1 MDNKSFKVLIV
12 GCGNMAGGYDLHQP
26 YDALPLGHAK
36 AFSQHGGFEVT
47 TCIDP
52 NNGQRQAFQNHWQIP
67 QGFASWCYLPHE
79 VGAFDVISICSPT
92 GVHAGD
98 IQAALKLKP
107 RLIFCEKPVTAHV
120 AQTKQA
126 VKHCADSQVLLAVNH
141 SRRWSPEV
149 LQLKQQ
155 LDEGCW
161 GAVRS
166 VSAVYNKGMLNNGS
180 HMLDV
185 LLNLFG
191 DLQITHVGQAVFDH
205 SEADPSVDACLKT
218 VNGVPIQLNLAH
230 AQDYALFEMQIV
242 TEKGVIAME
251 DGGARWRFRT
261 SAPSAQLPGYNFL
274 NHGELVSPQ
283 GSPALRNAVANLHD
297 ALTQGTALAC
307 TGIHAL
313 QAQTLCEQIQQ
324 RALAQMPQP
333 QDVREAA

>member
-92 GVHAGD
+92 GLHAED
-98 IQAALKLKP
+98 IQAALALKP
-107 RLIFCEKPVTAHV
+107 RLIFCEKPVTLHV
-120 AQTKQA
+120 AQTQQA
-126 VKHCADSQVLLAVNH
+126 VSDCERQQVLLAVNH

-149 LQLKQQ
+149 RRLKQQ
-155 LDEGCW
+155 LAQGQW
-161 GAVRS
+161 GALRA
-166 VSAVYNKGMLNNGS
+166 VSAAYNKGMLNNGS
-180 HMLDV
+180 HMMDL

-191 DLQITHVGQAVFDH
+191 PLHITHVGQAMFDH
-205 SEADPSVDACLKT
+205 LNADPTVDACLQT
-218 VNGVPIQLNLAH
+218 ADGVPIQLNVAH

-261 SAPSAQLPGYNFL
+261 AAPSAQLPGYNFL
-274 NHGELVSPQ
+274 NHGEWVSPQ
-283 GSPALRNAVANLHD
+283 GSPALRNAIANLYD
-297 ALTQGTALAC
+297 SLTQGVALAC
-307 TGIHAL
+307 TGSHAL

>member
-1 MDNKSFKVLIV
+1 MKLKVLII
-12 GCGNMAGGYDLHQP
+12 GCGNMAGGYDLHQL
-26 YDALPLGHAK
+26 DESLPLGHAK
-36 AFSQHGGFEVT
+36 AFRQHGGFEVT
-47 TCIDP
+47 ACIDP
-52 NNGQRQAFQNHWQIP
+52 NTEKRQAFQSHWQVP
-67 QGFASWCYLPHE
+67 NGYASWQDLPHE
-79 VGAFDVISICSPT
+79 AGAFDAISICSPT
-92 GVHAGD
+92 EVHFGD
-98 IQAALKLKP
+98 IEAALASKP
-107 RLIFCEKPVTAHV
+107 RVIFCEKPVSMYV
-120 AQTKQA
+120 VQTQQA
-126 VKHCADSQVLLAVNH
+126 VTDCASQQGLLAVNH

-155 LDEGCW
+155 LAQGQW
-161 GAVRS
+161 GAVRA

-180 HMLDV
+180 HMMDL

-191 DLQITHVGQAVFDH
+191 PLHITYVGQAVVDHFDT
-205 SEADPSVDACLKT
+205 DPSVDACLQT
-218 VNGVPIQLNLAH
+218 ADGVPVQLNVGH
-230 AQDYALFEMQIV
+230 AQDYALFEMQII
-242 TEKGVIAME
+242 TEKGVMAME

-261 SAPSAQLPGYNFL
+261 AAPSTQLPGYNFL
-274 NHGELVSPQ
+274 NHGEWVSPQ

>member
-1 MDNKSFKVLIV
+1 
-12 GCGNMAGGYDLHQP
+12 
-26 YDALPLGHAK
+26 LPLGHAK
-36 AFSQHGGFEVT
+36 AYLQHGGFEVT
-47 TCIDP
+47 TCMDP
-52 NNGQRQAFQNHWQIP
+52 NNAQRQAFQNHWQIP
-67 QGFASWCYLPHE
+67 QGFVSWRDLPYE

-98 IQAALKLKP
+98 IQAALRLKP
-107 RLIFCEKPVTAHV
+107 GLIFCEKPVTTHM
-120 AQTKQA
+120 AQTQQA
-126 VKHCADSQVLLAVNH
+126 VKHCAESQVLLAVNH

-191 DLQITHVGQAVFDH
+191 DLQITHVGQAAFDH

-218 VNGVPIQLNLAH
+218 VDGVPIQLNLAH

-242 TEKGVIAME
+242 TEKGVIVME

-261 SAPSAQLPGYNFL
+261 AVPSAQLPGYNFL
-274 NHGELVSPQ
+274 NHGEWLVPD
-283 GSPALRNAVANLHD
+283 GSPMLRNAVANLHD
-297 ALTQGTALAC
+297 ALSYGATLAC

-333 QDVREAA
+333 HDIREAA

>member
-1 MDNKSFKVLIV
+1 MDKKSFRVLII

-26 YDALPLGHAK
+26 EDALPLGHAK
-36 AFSQHGGFEVT
+36 AFLQHGGFEVT
-47 TCIDP
+47 TCMDP
-52 NNGQRQAFQNHWQIP
+52 NIAQRQAFQNHWQIP
-67 QGFASWCYLPHE
+67 HGFASWRDLPHE

-107 RLIFCEKPVTAHV
+107 RLIFCEKPVTAHM
-120 AQTKQA
+120 AQTQQA
-126 VKHCADSQVLLAVNH
+126 VKHCADSKVLLAVNH
-141 SRRWSPEV
+141 SRRWSPQV
-149 LQLKQQ
+149 LQFKQQ
-155 LDEGCW
+155 LHEGHW

-180 HMLDV
+180 HMLDL

-191 DLQITHVGQAVFDH
+191 TLQITYVGQAVSDH
-205 SEADPSVDACLKT
+205 AEADPSVDACLKT
-218 VNGVPIQLNLAH
+218 VDGVPVQLNLAH
-230 AQDYALFEMQIV
+230 AQDYALFEMQII
-242 TEKGVIAME
+242 TERGVIAME

-261 SAPSAQLPGYNFL
+261 AAPSAQLPGYNFL
-274 NHGELVSPQ
+274 NHGEWLVPDISPM
-283 GSPALRNAVANLHD
+283 LRNAVANLHD
-297 ALTQGTALAC
+297 ALSYGATLAC